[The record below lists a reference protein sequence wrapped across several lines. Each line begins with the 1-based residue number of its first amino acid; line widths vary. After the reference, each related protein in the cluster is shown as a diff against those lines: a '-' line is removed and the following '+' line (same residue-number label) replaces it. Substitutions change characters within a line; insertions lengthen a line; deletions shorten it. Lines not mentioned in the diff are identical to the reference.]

1 MYERSPSSWDYQIA
15 SRSRVRPLTT
25 FCQSHRNT
33 DVHRVAR
40 GFTVYALPQVMP
52 YGISPS
58 CEVVASGSLHYWSDV
73 VVPSSPR
80 DQTSCS
86 VLNWLEALK
95 MDVGDASQQRVTVIQ
110 ATHNKSLD

>member
-1 MYERSPSSWDYQIA
+1 M
-15 SRSRVRPLTT
+15 
-25 FCQSHRNT
+25 
-33 DVHRVAR
+33 
-40 GFTVYALPQVMP
+40 
-52 YGISPS
+52 
-58 CEVVASGSLHYWSDV
+58 VASPVEVYKNWSDV

>member
-1 MYERSPSSWDYQIA
+1 VE
-15 SRSRVRPLTT
+15 
-25 FCQSHRNT
+25 
-33 DVHRVAR
+33 
-40 GFTVYALPQVMP
+40 VYKN
-52 YGISPS
+52 
-58 CEVVASGSLHYWSDV
+58 WSDV

-95 MDVGDASQQRVTVIQ
+95 MDVGDASQQRVAVIQ